1 MHRIAHPSYGN
12 GTPILYVAPP
22 LHNLERLIMAKTV
35 KKTERTKED
44 WEILND
50 ALSMYHKKHGL
61 EELEEQLQSYLDT
74 AKAEDEDDDENEED
88 DDENEVADDDE

>member
-1 MHRIAHPSYGN
+1 
-12 GTPILYVAPP
+12 
-22 LHNLERLIMAKTV
+22 MAKTV

-61 EELEEQLQSYLDT
+61 EELEEQFQSYLDT
-74 AKAEDEDDDENEED
+74 AKAEDEDDDE
-88 DDENEVADDDE
+88 DENENEAEDEDEDE

>member
-1 MHRIAHPSYGN
+1 
-12 GTPILYVAPP
+12 
-22 LHNLERLIMAKTV
+22 MAKTV

-61 EELEEQLQSYLDT
+61 EELEEQFQSYLDS
-74 AKAEDEDDDENEED
+74 AKAEDEDDDENEDEVED
-88 DDENEVADDDE
+88 EDEEDE

>member
-1 MHRIAHPSYGN
+1 
-12 GTPILYVAPP
+12 
-22 LHNLERLIMAKTV
+22 MAKTV

-61 EELEEQLQSYLDT
+61 EELEEQIQSYLDS
-74 AKAEDEDDDENEED
+74 AEAEDDFEDDEDEFEDEDENEED
-88 DDENEVADDDE
+88 E

>member
-1 MHRIAHPSYGN
+1 
-12 GTPILYVAPP
+12 
-22 LHNLERLIMAKTV
+22 MAKMV

-61 EELEEQLQSYLDT
+61 EELEEQFQSYMDSAT
-74 AKAEDEDDDENEED
+74 TEAEDDFEDNEDEDENEED
-88 DDENEVADDDE
+88 E

>member
-1 MHRIAHPSYGN
+1 
-12 GTPILYVAPP
+12 
-22 LHNLERLIMAKTV
+22 MAKTV

-50 ALSMYHKKHGL
+50 ALSIYQKKHGL

-74 AKAEDEDDDENEED
+74 AKAEDEDDDENEDEEAED
-88 DDENEVADDDE
+88 DEDE

>member
-1 MHRIAHPSYGN
+1 
-12 GTPILYVAPP
+12 
-22 LHNLERLIMAKTV
+22 MAKTV

-50 ALSMYHKKHGL
+50 ALSSYHKKHGL

-74 AKAEDEDDDENEED
+74 AKAEDEVDDDE
-88 DDENEVADDDE
+88 DENEDEGDEEDE

>member
-1 MHRIAHPSYGN
+1 
-12 GTPILYVAPP
+12 
-22 LHNLERLIMAKTV
+22 MAKTV

-61 EELEEQLQSYLDT
+61 EELEEQIQSYLDLE
-74 AKAEDEDDDENEED
+74 KAEDEDDD
-88 DDENEVADDDE
+88 DENEDEAEEDEDE